1 MNYATKK
8 YTMEEIY
15 DFILN
20 YRTNL
25 IARNRLRQEYID
37 VIAGGNISQYGL
49 ESSMPKASGGTSDPT
64 FQEITRLIKQDKM
77 IDRLEHRVLYIQNRW
92 DRIIERDDET
102 RAIVFNLILSGKS
115 FGYISKTVGMD
126 NRTIKKRLEEVAEIL
141 MDE

>member
-1 MNYATKK
+1 
-8 YTMEEIY
+8 MEEIY

>member
-64 FQEITRLIKQDKM
+64 FQEIARLIKQDKM

-92 DRIIERDDET
+92 GRIIESENEVQ
-102 RAIVFNLILSGKS
+102 AIIFNLVLSGRS
-115 FGYISKTVGMD
+115 FRYISDAVQLDM
-126 NRTIKKRLEEVAEIL
+126 RAVKKNLEEVAEKLI
-141 MDE
+141 DK